1 MSDPRTEQSTRRF
14 AAWFDP
20 EMVVYALFGLLV
32 VGLGARALAA
42 WAATSWGGGER
53 VLPALVLVTTVVALA
68 SGLFLLRRRKRFL
81 YLAVALVAVGFVS
94 FLLASAGFSLP
105 QSWVE

>member
-1 MSDPRTEQSTRRF
+1 MSDPRTEQSARRF

-42 WAATSWGGGER
+42 WAATSWAAGER
-53 VLPALVLVTTVVALA
+53 VLPAVVLASTVVALV
-68 SGLFLLRRRKRFL
+68 SVLFLLRQRKRFL
-81 YLAVALVAVGFVS
+81 YLALALVAVGSVS
-94 FLLASAGFSLP
+94 FLLASAGLSLP